1 MDGQTGLWRDGQID
15 EQLDRLICIYK
26 HSTNIDTLIGK
37 QMERQV
43 YREEDGWMDRLI
55 DILMVMDS
63 YIDLYVYI
71 NSEKIQ
77 TKKLIDRQTG

>member
-1 MDGQTGLWRDGQID
+1 
-15 EQLDRLICIYK
+15 
-26 HSTNIDTLIGK
+26 
-37 QMERQV
+37 MERQV

-71 NSEKIQ
+71 NSEKI
-77 TKKLIDRQTG
+77 